1 MAELYKVCSCPES
14 AGILAGI
21 AEIPSCITG
30 NGKDEAFMTLR
41 LIEMVVPKP
50 AEGELQELLAEHSV
64 LELNLLDLREGE
76 VLVRI
81 VLESEKTEA
90 VLDIFE
96 KQYSGKEGYRVV
108 ILAVEATLPRIE
120 VPEPDESPAEDES
133 SEEETPERISRHE
146 LYDDISDAARFSRV
160 SFAMVVL
167 SAIVATIGLEHNS
180 VAIVIGAMV
189 IAPLLGPNVALAL
202 ATTMG
207 DLPLARQAALT
218 GIAGI
223 ATVTV
228 MTLIIGALLHV
239 DPTLSQLASRTQVGL
254 SDVVLALAAG
264 CAGALAFTTGVSA
277 ILVGVMV
284 AVALLPP
291 MVTFGLLLGGGQIK
305 LAMGALSLLAANLI
319 CLNLA
324 AVVTF
329 MMQGIRPATWWEKDR
344 AKKATR
350 IAIGIWVTLLVVLV
364 GLILLLRK
372 G

>member
-1 MAELYKVCSCPES
+1 
-14 AGILAGI
+14 
-21 AEIPSCITG
+21 
-30 NGKDEAFMTLR
+30 
-41 LIEMVVPKP
+41 
-50 AEGELQELLAEHSV
+50 
-64 LELNLLDLREGE
+64 
-76 VLVRI
+76 
-81 VLESEKTEA
+81 
-90 VLDIFE
+90 
-96 KQYSGKEGYRVV
+96 
-108 ILAVEATLPRIE
+108 
-120 VPEPDESPAEDES
+120 
-133 SEEETPERISRHE
+133 
-146 LYDDISDAARFSRV
+146 
-160 SFAMVVL
+160 
-167 SAIVATIGLEHNS
+167 
-180 VAIVIGAMV
+180 VIGAMV

-202 ATTMG
+202 ATTLG
-207 DLPLARQAALT
+207 DLPLAKQAALT
-218 GIAGI
+218 SIAGI

-254 SDVVLALAAG
+254 SDVALALAAG

-291 MVTFGLLLGGGQIK
+291 MVTFGLLLGGGQIT

-319 CLNLA
+319 CINLA

-329 MMQGIRPATWWEKDR
+329 MVQGIRPATWWEKDR

-350 IAIGIWVTLLVVLV
+350 IAIAFWVTLLVLVV

>member
-1 MAELYKVCSCPES
+1 M
-14 AGILAGI
+14 
-21 AEIPSCITG
+21 
-30 NGKDEAFMTLR
+30 MLR
-41 LIEMVVPKP
+41 LIEMVVPEP
-50 AEGELQELLAEHSV
+50 AGEELQKLLAEQPV
-64 LELNLLDLREGE
+64 LEFRQIGLPEGE

-81 VLESEKTEA
+81 LLEAEKSEA
-90 VLDIFE
+90 VLDILE
-96 KQYSGKEGYRVV
+96 KQYSGKEGYRIV
-108 ILAVEATLPRIE
+108 ILPVAATLPRIE
-120 VPEPDESPAEDES
+120 VPEPAEPPAEKNPP
-133 SEEETPERISRHE
+133 EEKIPERISRHE
-146 LYDDISDAARFSRV
+146 LYEDISDAARFSRV
-160 SFAMVVL
+160 HFAMVVL

-202 ATTMG
+202 ATTLG
-207 DLPLARQAALT
+207 DLPLAKQAALT
-218 GIAGI
+218 GLAGI

-254 SDVVLALAAG
+254 SDVALALAAG

-291 MVTFGLLLGGGQIK
+291 MVTFGLLLGGGQLT

-329 MMQGIRPATWWEKDR
+329 MVQGIRPATWWEKDR

-350 IAIGIWVTLLVVLV
+350 IAIALWVTLLVLVV

>member
-1 MAELYKVCSCPES
+1 
-14 AGILAGI
+14 
-21 AEIPSCITG
+21 
-30 NGKDEAFMTLR
+30 MTLR
-41 LIEMVVPKP
+41 LIEMVVPEH
-50 AEGELQELLAEHSV
+50 AGEELQKLLIEQSV
-64 LELNLLDLREGE
+64 LELRQIGLREGE

-81 VLESEKTEA
+81 LLKAEKSEA
-90 VLDIFE
+90 VLDILE
-96 KQYSGKEGYRVV
+96 KQYADKEGCRIV
-108 ILAVEATLPRIE
+108 ILPVQATLPRVE
-120 VPEPDESPAEDES
+120 VPEDTAPAGSPS
-133 SEEETPERISRHE
+133 GKNPSEKKTPERISRHE
-146 LYDDISDAARFSRV
+146 LYEDISDAARFSRV
-160 SFAMVVL
+160 HFAMVVL

-202 ATTMG
+202 ATTLG
-207 DLPLARQAALT
+207 DLPLAKQAALT
-218 GIAGI
+218 GLAGI

-254 SDVVLALAAG
+254 SDVALALAAG
-264 CAGALAFTTGVSA
+264 CAGALAFTTAVSA

-291 MVTFGLLLGGGQIK
+291 MVTFGLLLGGGQLT
-305 LAMGALSLLAANLI
+305 LAMGALSLLLANLI

-329 MMQGIRPATWWEKDR
+329 MVQGIRPATWWEKDR

-350 IAIGIWVTLLVVLV
+350 IAIALWATLLVLLV

-372 G
+372 L